1 MLNGYLVT
9 AGIGSPSFWS
19 YLASAM
25 CFFGAL
31 FWLLLAFGAIIA
43 VTAIKRVLIGAL
55 EVAQ

>member
-19 YLASAM
+19 YLASVIF
-25 CFFGAL
+25 CFGAL
-31 FWLLLAFGAIIA
+31 FWRLLVFGAIIA
-43 VTAIKRVLIGAL
+43 VTAIKRVLIGVL

>member
-19 YLASAM
+19 YLSIAAR
-25 CFFGAL
+25 FFGAI
-31 FWLLLAFGAIIA
+31 FWLLLVFGAIIA